1 MIMPYLF
8 MPAKDPSEVI
18 SFFDDLVQ
26 DGKLKVINAEDRPDV
41 WARVEPCD
49 DIRLI
54 VGAAETVP
62 PEGTDIA
69 RVLDEFRPEPDANT
83 QYNSWAMKPESEE
96 DAGDASIEPVDDK
109 SQELPPADVTLESE
123 PAPVEDNPIEQAHS
137 AMDKPW
143 TSFASRGFKG

>member
-8 MPAKDPSEVI
+8 MPAKDPAEVVA
-18 SFFDDLVQ
+18 FFDDIVQ
-26 DGKLKVINAEDRPDV
+26 DGRLKIINAEDRPDV

-54 VGAAETVP
+54 VGSVDTVP

-83 QYNSWAMKPESEE
+83 QFNNWATKPESEADTE
-96 DAGDASIEPVDDK
+96 APSAEPAGEPSPD
-109 SQELPPADVTLESE
+109 LPPADVTLESE
-123 PAPVEDNPIEQAHS
+123 PAPVEDEPVEQAHS